1 MENAGI
7 NSDIPEGVK
16 EKNQSLKN
24 QPKLKIG
31 VAFQPKE
38 KFRTY
43 TLSEEFV
50 EKQFEKYKERH
61 SDEDER
67 TQRENYQKTLDGIFQ
82 NKSRRVGAKVF
93 CICCGAG
100 KRSPLRKWKT
110 NRKTGDAIYICS
122 DCWKIKERIGEEK
135 FMKAL
140 KGET

>member
-7 NSDIPEGVK
+7 RSELSPDAIREEYK
-16 EKNQSLKN
+16 EEIEELRQHIA
-24 QPKLKIG
+24 Q
-31 VAFQPKE
+31 KE
-38 KFRTY
+38 RFRTY

-82 NKSRRVGAKVF
+82 KKSRRVGAKVF

-110 NRKTGDAIYICS
+110 NRRTGDAIYICS
-122 DCWKIKERIGEEK
+122 DCWKIKEQIGDERFEKALIGEE
-135 FMKAL
+135 
-140 KGET
+140 T

>member
-7 NSDIPEGVK
+7 NFDISEGGE

-38 KFRTY
+38 RFRTY

-50 EKQFEKYKERH
+50 EEQFEKYKKHH

-100 KRSPLRKWKT
+100 KRSPLRKWK
-110 NRKTGDAIYICS
+110 NVYICS

-140 KGET
+140 KGEE